1 MLFQTS
7 CPKLRCQYSYTS
19 IRTFD
24 LQSTAVAPDKP
35 VAHKNNEFNMIL
47 QLQWE
52 EVIDR
57 VLKR

>member
-7 CPKLRCQYSYTS
+7 CRKLRSQYSDTS

-24 LQSTAVAPDKP
+24 LQSTAARLTNL
-35 VAHKNNEFNMIL
+35 AHKNNEFNMIL

-52 EVIDR
+52 EAIDR